1 MKHEDRD
8 ILGLT
13 EDQAKKLD
21 ANVMDAFYTIVK
33 KMSNKQ
39 AGDFNEM
46 DILVYL
52 VSKKDILKNHKD
64 IDISMMAKEM
74 EDIREDMKE
83 TKWQLYEAYKE
94 YKSVKQKY
102 SDISNYNDRSIV
114 IEAHKKMT
122 EALNVMLDY
131 IEDLFRDLYSCSECE
146 EERVEL
152 NKSIKSLVQEYHI
165 A

>member
-83 TKWQLYEAYKE
+83 TKWQLYEAYK
-94 YKSVKQKY
+94 
-102 SDISNYNDRSIV
+102 
-114 IEAHKKMT
+114 
-122 EALNVMLDY
+122 
-131 IEDLFRDLYSCSECE
+131 
-146 EERVEL
+146 
-152 NKSIKSLVQEYHI
+152 
-165 A
+165 